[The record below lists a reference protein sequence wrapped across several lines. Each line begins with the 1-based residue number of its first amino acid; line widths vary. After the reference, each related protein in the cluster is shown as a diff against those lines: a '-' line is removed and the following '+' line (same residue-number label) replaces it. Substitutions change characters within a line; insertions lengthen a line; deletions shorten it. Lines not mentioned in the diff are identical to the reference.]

1 MELAHLTGDRQNV
14 SLDFTWRESKFG
26 SSIVELAHLTGDRQN
41 VSLDF
46 TWRESKFGSSMV
58 ELAHLTGDRQNVS
71 LDLDKTKRLGLKL
84 IPRFYSRS
92 N

>member
-1 MELAHLTGDRQNV
+1 M
-14 SLDFTWRESKFG
+14 FG
-26 SSIVELAHLTGDRQN
+26 SSMVELAHLTGDRQN

-71 LDLDKTKRLGLKL
+71 LDFTWR
-84 IPRFYSRS
+84 
-92 N
+92 

>member
-1 MELAHLTGDRQNV
+1 M
-14 SLDFTWRESKFG
+14 
-26 SSIVELAHLTGDRQN
+26 ELAHLTGDRQN

-71 LDLDKTKRLGLKL
+71 LDIDRPSLSLVAVWWSWL
-84 IPRFYSRS
+84 I
-92 N
+92 

>member
-1 MELAHLTGDRQNV
+1 MVVAWCSWLELAHLTGDRQNV
-14 SLDFTWRESKFG
+14 SF
-26 SSIVELAHLTGDRQN
+26 
-41 VSLDF
+41 DF

-71 LDLDKTKRLGLKL
+71 LELDRPSVCLVAAWW
-84 IPRFYSRS
+84 